1 MIEKAGVGMVSFAL
15 AAGTAGVAQPMVQHF
30 FGMPFEVPAMIAAL
44 FGCIVTRVI
53 VGQSDKVSRWLVR
66 VPIDVLTIGVTFFLV
81 VQVHPTLIPAL
92 VLGITIASLG
102 KALIAIAEAKGRRVL
117 DALLP
122 GGTDTDDGAITR
134 AMAKLDQAKR
144 NDQ

>member
-1 MIEKAGVGMVSFAL
+1 MIRD
-15 AAGTAGVAQPMVQHF
+15 F
-30 FGMPFEVPAMIAAL
+30 FGTPFEVPTMIGAL

-66 VPIDVLTIGVTFFLV
+66 VPVDVLTIGVTFYV
-81 VQVHPTLIPAL
+81 TLETRPNGLLAL

-102 KALIAIAEAKGRRVL
+102 ASIIKIVEARGRKLL

-122 GGTDTDDGAITR
+122 GADAPPTA
-134 AMAKLDQAKR
+134 
-144 NDQ
+144 